1 MNVDKYY
8 NILKVVINLDNEKIY
23 ALKAI
28 GCSSDQIKQFIDLYQ
43 KGDVNNYKIKLLNH
57 RKELVECIHDSQ
69 KRLDTLDY
77 LLYQINK

>member
-8 NILKVVINLDNEKIY
+8 NILKVVINLDNGMIY